1 MGRRRSQRACASA
14 PSMLSSARGSPELR
28 HRSESEAEV
37 SAAAEGATGSEVAPP
52 GDRGGRTRGSGRGSA
67 ATTSSTGEAEGA
79 ERGADTPARKPD
91 PEAGRMDHH
100 QLGTGR
106 YQVLHNEDDN
116 SESSAAEQPSASSS
130 AAQPVEAAAS
140 APALDAD
147 SSPPPYSSIT
157 VDGPAT
163 SDADVYS
170 EFYPVPPPYSV
181 ATSLPT
187 YDEAEKAKAAALAAA
202 AADAPQRVSHTRLSS
217 GQAALTSQLP
227 VSGRATAYQKT
238 ALPRKLFSFL
248 RTRVRCAALSALPGP
263 LLCGRSSRLLLSY
276 FLQVLAFLFPCLP
289 SLICHLCFVFSLCT
303 CVYTFYS
310 LCK

>member
-106 YQVLHNEDDN
+106 YQVV
-116 SESSAAEQPSASSS
+116 SAR
-130 AAQPVEAAAS
+130 
-140 APALDAD
+140 APGKM
-147 SSPPPYSSIT
+147 
-157 VDGPAT
+157 VG
-163 SDADVYS
+163 
-170 EFYPVPPPYSV
+170 
-181 ATSLPT
+181 
-187 YDEAEKAKAAALAAA
+187 
-202 AADAPQRVSHTRLSS
+202 
-217 GQAALTSQLP
+217 
-227 VSGRATAYQKT
+227 
-238 ALPRKLFSFL
+238 
-248 RTRVRCAALSALPGP
+248 RCAAPRRAPSCRAHLSSSPGP
-263 LLCGRSSRLLLSY
+263 QPTACTPPSPHPGIP
-276 FLQVLAFLFPCLP
+276 QLARALFPLP
-289 SLICHLCFVFSLCT
+289 SFPPSLTQTPVSREWCPPAAGLGARTCQGGDRRPELCEVIEG
-303 CVYTFYS
+303 
-310 LCK
+310 